1 MRKSV
6 KIAIF
11 VPLGLLVGLLL
22 IGFFL
27 YQATQQEPEFYTQA
41 LEIEPEVAAEAG
53 EILEEQVF
61 ALSNQIKKPTRWQLS
76 LTDAQINGW
85 LASDLEEKFPKFLP
99 KEVEKPRVLITEDQ
113 ILLACRFKGQ
123 QFQSVMTLSVDIFL
137 VEEEEN
143 VVAIRI
149 HQATAGLL
157 PVPLS
162 QLLDQIAEHTDK
174 AEVPVRWKQI
184 ENDPVALLHVPSTGE
199 GINGRI
205 RIDTIALRDG
215 EIYLAGETVKAKSVS
230 ETREEAEVAAAQ

>member
-6 KIAIF
+6 KFAIF
-11 VPLGLLVGLLL
+11 VPLGLFVCLLL
-22 IGFFL
+22 LALFA

-41 LEIEPEVAAEAG
+41 LEIKPEAAAEAG
-53 EILEEQVF
+53 EILEEQIF

-99 KEVEKPRVLITEDQ
+99 KEVEKPRVSITEDQ

-137 VEEEEN
+137 VEEEKN

-149 HQATAGLL
+149 RQATAGLL

-162 QLLDQIAEHTDK
+162 QLLDQVAEHTAK
-174 AEVPVRWKQI
+174 AEVPVRWKQM
-184 ENDPVALLHVPSTGE
+184 ENDPVALLNIPNSGE
-199 GINGRI
+199 GINGEI

-215 EIYLAGETVKAKSVS
+215 EIYLAGETVKVKNSLEEV
-230 ETREEAEVAAAQ
+230 EEAEVAAAQ